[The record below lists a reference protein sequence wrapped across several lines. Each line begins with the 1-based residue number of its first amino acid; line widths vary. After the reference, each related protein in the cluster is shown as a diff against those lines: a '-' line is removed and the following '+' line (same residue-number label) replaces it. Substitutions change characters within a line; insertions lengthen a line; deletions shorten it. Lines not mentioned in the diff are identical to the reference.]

1 MTTSVAE
8 QLAAL
13 RAEVGTLRREN
24 ARLLVA
30 LTEAHEA
37 TAQARH
43 ERDMSRGKAERL
55 KRRLDALL
63 DGSRGDPQRGQDH
76 AKNLHR
82 VLSPSGQEEN

>member
-30 LTEAHEA
+30 LMEAHQA
-37 TAQARH
+37 TEQARH

-55 KRRLDALL
+55 KRRLEAL
-63 DGSRGDPQRGQDH
+63 DGSRGNPQGGQAH

-82 VLSPSGQEEN
+82 VLSPSGQEES

>member
-30 LTEAHEA
+30 LMEAHQE

-55 KRRLDALL
+55 KRNLQAFQ
-63 DGSRGDPQRGQDH
+63 DGSRGNPQRGQAH

-82 VLSPSGQEEN
+82 VLSPSGQEGS

>member
-13 RAEVGTLRREN
+13 RSEVGTLRREN

-30 LTEAHEA
+30 LVEAHEA

-43 ERDMSRGKAERL
+43 ERDMSRGKTERL
-55 KRRLDALL
+55 KRRLEAFHA
-63 DGSRGDPQRGQDH
+63 GSRGNPQRGQAH

-82 VLSPSGQEEN
+82 VLSPSGQEES

>member
-8 QLAAL
+8 QLATL
-13 RAEVGTLRREN
+13 RAEIGTLRREN

-30 LTEAHEA
+30 LMEAHQE

-55 KRRLDALL
+55 KRNLQAFQ
-63 DGSRGDPQRGQDH
+63 DGLRGSPQRGQAH

-82 VLSPSGQEEN
+82 VLSPSGQEGS